1 MIGGSGARRLR
12 PRRTSCR
19 AARPPQDPC
28 TPFRFPRAL
37 PHDPIPL
44 HLCTAGQQCSRE
56 RRTRRH
62 PRRPAPDVAAPDG
75 LCPDP
80 HVTVPAGSAP
90 MARILVVD
98 DDPDIT
104 FAVSLY
110 LKREQHEVRTA
121 ASRAEGMEAV
131 KAFSPE
137 LIILDVMMEQ
147 PDDGI
152 AMAQD
157 LRRAGS
163 TVPIIML
170 TSVGQVTGMKLR
182 PRQRPGARGR
192 VLREAGAPRRPAEGR
207 RRPAEK
213 VGRGPC

>member
-1 MIGGSGARRLR
+1 
-12 PRRTSCR
+12 
-19 AARPPQDPC
+19 
-28 TPFRFPRAL
+28 
-37 PHDPIPL
+37 
-44 HLCTAGQQCSRE
+44 
-56 RRTRRH
+56 
-62 PRRPAPDVAAPDG
+62 
-75 LCPDP
+75 
-80 HVTVPAGSAP
+80 

-131 KAFSPE
+131 KAFSPD
-137 LIILDVMMEQ
+137 LLILDVMMEQ

-152 AMAQD
+152 AMAQE

-170 TSVGQVTGMKLR
+170 TSVGKVTGLDYGRDSDLVPVEAFFEKPVR
-182 PRQRPGARGR
+182 PDDLLKAVTG
-192 VLREAGAPRRPAEGR
+192 LL
-207 RRPAEK
+207 K
-213 VGRGPC
+213 K